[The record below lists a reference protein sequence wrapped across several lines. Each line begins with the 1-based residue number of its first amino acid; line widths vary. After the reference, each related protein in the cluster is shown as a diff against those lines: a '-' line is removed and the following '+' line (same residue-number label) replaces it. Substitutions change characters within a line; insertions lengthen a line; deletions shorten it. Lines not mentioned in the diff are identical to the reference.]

1 MTAPVEVGEL
11 GCSAPQLLDSLS
23 SQDAGTAGS
32 SSQGE
37 EIDLEICGYLQL

>member
-23 SQDAGTAGS
+23 SQDAGTAGDLS
-32 SSQGE
+32 EGE
-37 EIDLEICGYLQL
+37 EIAPDICGCLL